1 MPIYQRSSPP
11 NWERRRENTAKLGG
25 PPPGDAAE
33 GLPRLASGAPVAPKQ
48 KDGSPDKR

>member
-1 MPIYQRSSPP
+1 MPIIKGPVHLIGKDVAKTLP
-11 NWERRRENTAKLGG
+11 KLGG

-48 KDGSPDKR
+48 KEGSPDKR